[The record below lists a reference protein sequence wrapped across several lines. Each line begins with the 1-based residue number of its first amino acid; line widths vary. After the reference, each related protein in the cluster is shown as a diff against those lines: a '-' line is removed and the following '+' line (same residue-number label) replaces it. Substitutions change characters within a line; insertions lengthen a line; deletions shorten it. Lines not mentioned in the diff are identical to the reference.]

1 MSLLPRIKK
10 LNDQLINRIAA
21 GEVVER
27 PASALKELLENSIDA
42 KADKIIVELLDGGT
56 RQIKIIDN
64 GCGIHQEDIALT
76 IDRHATSKLQD
87 EDDLYKITTLGFR
100 GEGLASIASVS
111 DFTLSSKVEEANHG
125 YKIGC
130 NYGVTSNIVPIAQ
143 NKGTIIEVNNLY
155 HNIPARK
162 KFLKADTTEY
172 GHCKNV
178 FERIALSNPQI
189 SFELKHNNKVI
200 YELKQQSLLDR
211 IHALFGDSYSN
222 HYFELL
228 EMQVNNIA
236 ISGYVYHPSYLNST
250 KCVQQFYV
258 NGRYV
263 RDKVIQNAVKQGYR
277 GVLHN
282 EHQPQYVLFLQISP
296 EDVDVNVHPTKSEVR
311 FKDVQ
316 QIHGFISH
324 SIHKV
329 LATDITTNFHVNES
343 IKPQEIITTENT
355 LEPTPPRK
363 SDEWG
368 FAYSQRPTNSFNR
381 DSDYKA
387 QNNTAFTKNWLPNLE
402 QRFNQRQSQEVQTTE
417 LFAETST
424 NDDEETLNQTLP
436 TLGFA
441 VAQLNGVYI
450 LSQSVDGLIVVDMH
464 AAHERIVLEKL
475 KTQFDDN
482 TITSQKLLLPIDI
495 NIADELIESL
505 EQNLIELNKLGFDVT
520 LLPNNH
526 ITVNS
531 IPSML
536 SINNIEKL
544 VIDTLTEISKFGNSF
559 AISEHYEDILS
570 TIACHSAVRANHN
583 LTISEMNALLRDM
596 EQTLRANY
604 CNHGRPTWFK
614 LSMHELDG
622 MFMRGK

>member
-1 MSLLPRIKK
+1 MSLPRIKK
-10 LNDQLINRIAA
+10 LNEQLINRIAA

-42 KADKIIVELLDGGT
+42 KADKIVVELSDGGT

-87 EDDLYKITTLGFR
+87 EDDLYSITTLGFR

-111 DFTLSSKVEEANHG
+111 DFVLSSKTAEDNHG
-125 YKIGC
+125 YRIGC
-130 NYGVTSNIVPIAQ
+130 NYGVVSSVTPVAQ

-189 SFELKHNNKVI
+189 SFELKHNNKII
-200 YELKQQSLLDR
+200 YELKEQSLLDR
-211 IHALFGDSYSN
+211 INALFGEEYTKQ
-222 HYFELL
+222 YFEVL
-228 EMQVNNIA
+228 EIQVNNIA
-236 ISGYVYHPSYLNST
+236 LSGYIYHPSYLQST
-250 KCVQQFYV
+250 KSVQQFYV

-282 EHQPQYVLFLQISP
+282 EHQPQYVLFLQVPP

-316 QIHGFISH
+316 QIHGFISY
-324 SIHKV
+324 SVRKM
-329 LATDITTNFHVNES
+329 LASNITTTVATTTTTVVDGELGIHQQVTTNKDSLFS
-343 IKPQEIITTENT
+343 QLKPISEN
-355 LEPTPPRK
+355 K
-363 SDEWG
+363 NQIS
-368 FAYSQRPTNSFNR
+368 NFNR
-381 DSDYKA
+381 EANYKS
-387 QNNTAFTKNWLPNLE
+387 QNNTTFTKNWLPNLE
-402 QRFNQRQSQEVQTTE
+402 QQFNQVSPTHRQTPQE
-417 LFAETST
+417 LFTETSPV
-424 NDDEETLNQTLP
+424 DAEELVNYTLP

-450 LSQSVDGLIVVDMH
+450 LSQTRDGLIVVDMH

-475 KTQFDDN
+475 KTQVSN
-482 TITSQKLLLPIDI
+482 KEITAQKLLIPITL
-495 NIADELIESL
+495 NIADELIECIK
-505 EQNLIELNKLGFDVT
+505 NHELSTFGFEIQQ
-520 LLPNNH
+520 LPNNQ
-526 ITVNS
+526 IMVNS
-531 IPSML
+531 IPAML
-536 SINNIEKL
+536 NQDNIEKL
-544 VIDTLTEISKFGNSF
+544 VIDTLAEISKFGNSDR
-559 AISEHYEDILS
+559 ISEHYEDILS

-583 LTISEMNALLRDM
+583 LTIPEMNALLRDM

-614 LSMHELDG
+614 LSMSELDG
-622 MFMRGK
+622 MFMRGQ